1 MFILFSK
8 LSNSNDSKE
17 TVFIIKPVLFSIKF
31 TILIEISFN
40 ILVQISL
47 IS

>member
-17 TVFIIKPVLFSIKF
+17 TVSIIKSELFSIKF
-31 TILIEISFN
+31 IILIEISFI

>member
-1 MFILFSK
+1 MVILFSK
-8 LSNSNDSKE
+8 LSNCNDSKE
-17 TVFIIKPVLFSIKF
+17 TVFIIKSVLFSIKF

-40 ILVQISL
+40 ILVQMSL